1 MKPLAGLVGAFAL
14 LAQPL
19 AAQGTLIL
27 TPDGL
32 GAVKIG
38 MTQPQVVAALGG
50 TLEGE
55 AYDSDDIC
63 VEKESSKLR
72 GVGFLFEEGKL
83 TRISLGHGA
92 DIVTAGGIGI
102 GTAAVAVRKAY
113 RGKLQSEP
121 NIYIEKPAE
130 YLTYW
135 SVAGKSGIRFE
146 VNEKRKVYVISAGG
160 PSIEYVE
167 GCA

>member
-1 MKPLAGLVGAFAL
+1 MRALAALACLASPLC
-14 LAQPL
+14 
-19 AAQGTLIL
+19 AQGTLAL

-32 GAVKIG
+32 GPVRIG
-38 MTQPQVVAALGG
+38 MTPKQVIAAIGG

-55 AYDSDDIC
+55 GYDSEDIC

-92 DIVTAGGIGI
+92 DIVTAGGIGV
-102 GTAAVAVRKAY
+102 GTAAIAVRQAY
-113 RGKLQSEP
+113 RGKLKSEP

-135 SVAGKSGIRFE
+135 TVPEKRGIRFE
-146 VNEKRKVYVISAGG
+146 VNEKRKVYVIHAGG